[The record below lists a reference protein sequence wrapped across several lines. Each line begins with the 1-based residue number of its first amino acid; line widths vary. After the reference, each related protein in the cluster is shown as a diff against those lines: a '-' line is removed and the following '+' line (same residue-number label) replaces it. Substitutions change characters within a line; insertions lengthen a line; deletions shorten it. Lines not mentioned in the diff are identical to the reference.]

1 MDRSRITDFRFHDL
15 RHTFASSLV
24 MARVKIERVQKLMDH
39 KMIAM
44 TQRYAHLA
52 PEYLAESIK
61 VLDKVM
67 AQFPSQLGK
76 VVNLNP

>member
-1 MDRSRITDFRFHDL
+1 
-15 RHTFASSLV
+15 
-24 MARVKIERVQKLMDH
+24 
-39 KMIAM
+39 MIAM